1 MFGVSKCDFKPFC
14 KTLRRK
20 TIYVLGEYV
29 TGIDQHMGGGQ
40 CSQPCVSGSPRPPPA
55 FHVVHKRKH
64 FSTSFSVLPTEY
76 TYSFSDVHK
85 SRFLS

>member
-29 TGIDQHMGGGQ
+29 TGIDQHMGGG
-40 CSQPCVSGSPRPPPA
+40 SVPN
-55 FHVVHKRKH
+55 HVFQAALAHPQL
-64 FSTSFSVLPTEY
+64 FM
-76 TYSFSDVHK
+76 
-85 SRFLS
+85 